1 MLQITNLISENHVS
15 EIMLIEG
22 AQNANEQWVGPMSK
36 VFPKVSP
43 IEKSCYYK
51 SFSENHVTEITLIEG
66 AQNKIEQWVDPMFK
80 VFPKV
85 SPIEKSC
92 YYKSC

>member
-1 MLQITNLISENHVS
+1 MLFK
-15 EIMLIEG
+15 IEL
-22 AQNANEQWVGPMSK
+22 VLCLK
-36 VFPKVSP
+36 VFPKVNH

-92 YYKSC
+92 CYKSC

>member
-22 AQNANEQWVGPMSK
+22 AQNAIEQWVGPMSK

-51 SFSENHVTEITLIEG
+51 S
-66 AQNKIEQWVDPMFK
+66 
-80 VFPKV
+80 
-85 SPIEKSC
+85 C
-92 YYKSC
+92 